1 MGRQLAVGRCRT
13 VSGFTMVELVT
24 VMVILGILSIGTVR
38 FIGDSSQGF
47 ASTISRGQLAGD
59 TRFAV
64 ERLARDVRNAL
75 PNSVRVAGSCLEYVP
90 VSGASRYVTLPL
102 ATPAISFQSVPLD
115 PLPLPAGARVAV
127 YPDAGI
133 YSLGST
139 GVVSPTVVASAPG
152 AGNIVTMSFAAAHRF
167 PAASPAARYFVVT
180 DPVSFCVDGGALYR
194 YTGYGFLSVQPAA
207 AALPGG
213 LPGRALVAEQVDSPA
228 PFQVSGAT
236 LSRNA
241 VVEMN
246 FIFARAGDQIRIEHA
261 VQVRN
266 VP

>member
-1 MGRQLAVGRCRT
+1 MVPGLSAGGRQT
-13 VSGFTMVELVT
+13 TSGFTMVELVT
-24 VMVILGILSIGTVR
+24 VIVILGILSIGTVR

-59 TRFAV
+59 TRFVV
-64 ERLARDVRNAL
+64 ERLARDLRNAL
-75 PNSVRVAGSCLEYVP
+75 PNSLRVAGGCLEFVP

-102 ATPAISFQSVPLD
+102 VTPATSFQSVPLD

-127 YPDAGI
+127 YPDADV
-133 YSLGST
+133 YNLGSS
-139 GVVSPTVVASAPG
+139 GVISPTATASAPG

-167 PAASPAARYFVVT
+167 PAASPADRYFVVT

-194 YTGYGFLSVQPAA
+194 YTGYGFLSAQPPVAL
-207 AALPGG
+207 LPGG
-213 LPGRALVAEQVDSPA
+213 LPGRSLVAEQVDSPT

-241 VVEMN
+241 VVEMD
-246 FIFARAGDQIRIEHA
+246 FIFSRADDQIRIEHA